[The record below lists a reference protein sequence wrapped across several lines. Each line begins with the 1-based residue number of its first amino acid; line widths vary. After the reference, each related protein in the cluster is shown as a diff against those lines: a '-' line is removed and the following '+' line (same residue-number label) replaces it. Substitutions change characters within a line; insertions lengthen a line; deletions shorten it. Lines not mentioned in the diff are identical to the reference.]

1 MKKAILAVILLAV
14 IAALLLTACESKE
27 QKVVKAL
34 EGNDIP
40 ALTAIMQSA
49 NTNLIQ
55 TAAYRSLENKDVDI
69 AVFTVILQYANPAVA
84 QTTALK
90 ALELERWDAYTLSFD
105 AAGPGFLETL
115 VQDHP
120 SPGGDFKYE
129 LTKDGT
135 GIRLLEYT
143 GNNPILVIPSS
154 IEGYPVKII
163 NGSFSK
169 CRLKTVVI
177 PEGVEEI
184 YAFQF
189 QNRLSRV
196 VLPDS
201 LQIIDG
207 AFQDCSSL
215 TEVNIP
221 DSVHTIGWYSFAGCS
236 NLAEINIP
244 AGIKQIGRFAF
255 IDCGELY
262 NLHIPDSITKIDFVG
277 FYAYLDLAESQA
289 FRNQFIGCTKL
300 PLATRQRLVDL
311 GYVSEGK
318 PGYF

>member
-1 MKKAILAVILLAV
+1 MNRKMSAGVLALLVLAG
-14 IAALLLTACESKE
+14 LLLTACESKE

-34 EGNDIP
+34 EENDIP
-40 ALTAIMQSA
+40 ALTAILQSA

-90 ALELERWDAYTLSFD
+90 AIELERWDAYTLSFD

-115 VQDHP
+115 AQDHP

-143 GNNPILVIPSS
+143 GTNPILVIPSS
-154 IEGYPVKII
+154 VEGYPVKII
-163 NGSFSK
+163 SGNFSK

-184 YAFQF
+184 SAFEN

-201 LQIIDG
+201 LQIIGGG
-207 AFQDCSSL
+207 AFSKCSSL
-215 TEVNIP
+215 TEINIP
-221 DSVHTIGWYSFAGCS
+221 DSVHTIGWGAFSKCS
-236 NLAEINIP
+236 SLAEINIP

-255 IDCGELY
+255 TGCGELY
-262 NLHIPDSITKIDFVG
+262 NLHIPDSITKIDFLTND
-277 FYAYLDLAESQA
+277 YSP
-289 FRNQFIGCTKL
+289 RQFSGCTKL

-311 GYVSEGK
+311 GYVYEDGS
-318 PGYF
+318 PGSF